1 MDFFTYISFAN
12 FALYHILADDKFVKS
27 GDNITLQCSLLGKSF
42 RWMKDSHIH
51 LTDNK
56 KYDGT
61 STSFLTVINTDRHDT
76 GRFSCNVFTSLG
88 VWRSGPDYRLNIILN
103 GNWSK
108 WSKWSECSK
117 TCGGGVWTKSRSCTE
132 PSPLNG
138 GSDCRGSPYYTR
150 ICSIE
155 PCPDDKDLS
164 TRHYSG
170 DMKTKIIQSTLNTD
184 FEERSNKNK
193 SETDIQLLQTTF
205 SDVTIGFIMVGIGFT
220 IIVITTGVLA
230 ILRNRC
236 RKLNILPVRR
246 KQKLFFPGSSD
257 KTEMKFWNTD
267 IDHHAIPTLPVDE
280 KIGNYV
286 YNNEILELES
296 RSKCQKTVKTPQ
308 FSQNKFTQGYYLQSK
323 KCDSKLESHDFLHVP
338 IESRYEYFEIDEDL
352 STNLSYDNANF
363 SYEDLI
369 ARKQYLY
376 LPINQSINSN
386 NIDGNSIVSPT
397 DYSYID
403 GKSSFH
409 LNEYGYI
416 DENTSFEP
424 IDYGYID
431 GQSSIEQADYDYIDE

>member
-1 MDFFTYISFAN
+1 MDLLTYISFAN

-27 GDNITLQCSLLGKSF
+27 GDNITLQCSLLGNSF
-42 RWMKDSHIH
+42 RWMKDSRIH

-61 STSFLTVINTDRHDT
+61 STSSLTVINTDRHDT
-76 GRFSCNVFTSLG
+76 GRYSCNVFTSLG
-88 VWRSGPDYRLNIILN
+88 VWRSGTDYRLNIILN

-117 TCGGGVWTKSRSCTE
+117 TCGGGVWTKSRSCTD

-138 GSDCRGSPYYTR
+138 GLDC
-150 ICSIE
+150 IL
-155 PCPDDKDLS
+155 K
-164 TRHYSG
+164 
-170 DMKTKIIQSTLNTD
+170 K
-184 FEERSNKNK
+184 RSNRNK

-230 ILRNRC
+230 ILCNRY
-236 RKLNILPVRR
+236 RKTKYITSTTKTKTFLPGN
-246 KQKLFFPGSSD
+246 LD

-267 IDHHAIPTLPVDE
+267 IDHHAIPTLPIDE
-280 KIGNYV
+280 NIGNYS
-286 YNNEILELES
+286 E
-296 RSKCQKTVKTPQ
+296 
-308 FSQNKFTQGYYLQSK
+308 
-323 KCDSKLESHDFLHVP
+323 KCDSNLESHVFLP
-338 IESRYEYFEIDEDL
+338 IESRYEYFEIDEEL

-369 ARKQYLY
+369 AKKQYLY
-376 LPINQSINSN
+376 LPINQSINSE
-386 NIDGNSIVSPT
+386 NIDGNPIVSPT

-403 GKSSFH
+403 GKSSFQ

-416 DENTSFEP
+416 DGNTSFEP

-431 GQSSIEQADYDYIDE
+431 GQSSFEPANYDYIDE